1 LVRIGKR
8 EDAEY
13 PYCEGEDT
21 PQHTIFHCPRW
32 EVGRT
37 ILAERLDCEL
47 TPENLVEEM
56 LRSDER
62 CKMVESFLGK
72 IMMTKQKDEL
82 EIGMQQ

>member
-1 LVRIGKR
+1 LRGR
-8 EDAEY
+8 GY
-13 PYCEGEDT
+13 PAA
-21 PQHTIFHCPRW
+21 HCPRW

-62 CKMVESFLGK
+62 CKMVVKLPRENHD
-72 IMMTKQKDEL
+72 DEAK
-82 EIGMQQ
+82 G

>member
-1 LVRIGKR
+1 LRGR
-8 EDAEY
+8 GY
-13 PYCEGEDT
+13 PAA
-21 PQHTIFHCPRW
+21 HCPRW